1 MARPLRIEYEG
12 ACYHVTDRGNGRQ
25 RVFHGDEDYGLFL
38 EKLARSVET
47 LRVSVRAFCLMPD
60 HFHLNMATPEANL
73 SRFTPLRVRSGQAL
87 RRARL
92 EGTLRAG
99 QESHDAC

>member
-12 ACYHVTDRGNGRQ
+12 AWCHVMNRGNGRQ

-38 EKLARSVET
+38 EKLARPVET
-47 LRVSVRAFCLMPD
+47 FRVSLRAFCLMPN
-60 HFHLNMATPEANL
+60 HFRLYIATPEPNL
-73 SRFTPLRVRSGQAL
+73 SRLTPLRVRSGQAL
-87 RRARL
+87 RRARP
-92 EGTLRAG
+92 ERTLRAG